1 MSEGILIAIA
11 LGAAVAILIGLSLYD
26 PQRAARRRAL
36 RQAAKVARDPSR
48 AEPLGRYDF
57 RKER

>member
-11 LGAAVAILIGLSLYD
+11 LGAAVAILIGLSLSD

-36 RQAAKVARDPSR
+36 RQVRLSKG
-48 AEPLGRYDF
+48 EQ
-57 RKER
+57 